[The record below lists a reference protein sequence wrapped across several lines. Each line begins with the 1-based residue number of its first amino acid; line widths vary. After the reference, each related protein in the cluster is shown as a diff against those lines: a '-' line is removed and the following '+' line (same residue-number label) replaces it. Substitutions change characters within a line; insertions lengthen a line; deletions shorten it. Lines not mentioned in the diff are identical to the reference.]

1 MQIRGHEITSKDVLS
16 PANAVSAVG
25 FGLSIHG
32 ASRINTVSGVL
43 EMGLGSAGDVLD
55 GPVAR
60 RTHTSWF
67 GKFLDATLDKIRI
80 AKMIR
85 EAWRQ
90 DAAPKLLLGAFAI
103 QNTANAALTLYAEA
117 HDIDL
122 DVKKKGKRSMFLQS
136 LSVGSFALANATE
149 NAALEKASKVVAVTS
164 AVGGLVLGAAATK
177 EYYDT
182 IHEELVYRDEVA
194 TYEATHLEDP
204 TWPHPMQGRHYRFEK
219 Q

>member
-1 MQIRGHEITSKDVLS
+1 MQIRGHEVRGKDILS
-16 PANAVSAVG
+16 PANAISAAG
-25 FGLSIHG
+25 FGLSVHG
-32 ASRINTVSGVL
+32 ASRISSVSGVL
-43 EMGLGSAGDVLD
+43 EMGLGSAGDMLD

-67 GKFLDATLDKIRI
+67 GKFLDASLDKIRI
-80 AKMIR
+80 AKMIK

-103 QNTANAALTLYAEA
+103 QNTANATLTLYAEA

-136 LSVGSFALANATE
+136 LSVGAFALSNATE

-164 AVGGLVLGAAATK
+164 AVGGLVLGVAATK

-182 IHEELVYRDEVA
+182 IQEELAYRDEVA
-194 TYEATHLEDP
+194 VYEAAHLEDP
-204 TWPHPMQGRHYRFEK
+204 KWPHPMQGRHYRFDR
-219 Q
+219 